1 MEVPGSHNNVSTVL
15 DRFQQ
20 YVATHPHSPAL
31 VCDTC
36 AWSYKELFRHVEALG
51 SCIFEAG
58 ISASGNVA
66 IFIEQRSQAVLGIL
80 ATIFAG
86 RTWVALDAKA
96 PAAHLQRVV
105 AHAEIKLIIT
115 DASLYPSAAALAG
128 DNVKIMLH
136 DQLPVGSVVPRPAND
151 IAYVIYTSGSTG
163 VPKGVFQSHQNL
175 LRHID
180 AYKQSIHITR
190 DDRVSLLPSTSVDA
204 GLMDIFGALTSGA
217 ALHLFDVHA
226 QGIDALP
233 AWLNHQKIT
242 VYHSTPTLF
251 RGLCTVAP
259 ADVVFPT
266 VRAVV
271 LGGETAYE
279 TDFRHFSRRF
289 TADAML
295 INGLGPTESTI
306 ALQAFYHTQDRVPE
320 GTLCVGR
327 PVPGMSAMLMD
338 ANRKVV
344 AHEGEL
350 VLCSDAL
357 ALGYWNDPES
367 SEKAFVSTHD
377 PDGKRLYFTGDMARK
392 LNDGTFLQLGRK
404 DNQIKLRG
412 HRIEAGEVEA
422 AIRRL
427 ESVAEV
433 AVVKY
438 RFASG
443 LESLVAVVTPGE
455 HAPVSTTSIICRLK
469 QVLPTYMVPH
479 NIVVVD
485 RLPLTLSGKIDR
497 RQVLEELTLD
507 ELPSIEVSSADLTPL
522 QQEVLDFCQKE
533 FGVGAGIDSNFFA
546 MGGDSLLA
554 SRLLSVIRKRVNAN
568 CSLSAFFYA
577 PTLRQWT
584 SLMEESASNA
594 DASMSAPV
602 VAQGKAPLS
611 FSQEQ
616 IWISQQF
623 STEKSLYTL
632 LYGLKLDGQLEITL
646 LTQAFALLVQ
656 RHEGL
661 RSSVEVCEGMLFQ
674 SIRDAADL
682 TFELKVIDTEPEL
695 HPQRLKEEISL
706 ISFAPQHELDGPLIK
721 ASLIS
726 SHSSEHYLIIALH
739 HLAADGL
746 AANTLFKDLG
756 SIYRDL
762 LAGAEIEP
770 LVQPSSYLDYC
781 RSQRQWMNSRDYKRH
796 QQWWLEH
803 LDGLPALALPT
814 DFPRPS
820 IPTFSVALH
829 RFKLPATLQAELKQV
844 AAECAVTPYML
855 YLAAFALMLARC
867 SGQEDFAIASP
878 ASGRLTMDHVDVV
891 GTFVNPILVRIR
903 IDEDLAPSVFISYIK
918 QAVLASL
925 DHQQFPASH
934 LTATCLDSRQTFS
947 SSLFNVMLAVQKRPE
962 WGLSSDQLS
971 ATDLCLNQQTI
982 VSDLCLTLYEGS
994 AEVEC
999 EFEYAQDLFR
1009 QETIERYTD
1018 YFQRLLSGIVSGQ
1031 SLNVDALPML
1041 SEAEIRRLLGRSDHS
1056 TVAGHGNQSPYDKFT
1071 DFVQNQP
1078 RAMAIWSPEGNMTYK
1093 ELHSEVVSLAHLL
1106 REAGV
1111 GSGRLV
1117 PVIASDSRHVVTAWL
1132 AINSISA
1139 VFVPIEATWP
1149 ASRVLEATARCAAD
1163 VVVVA
1168 AKLESRLQEQYLVIQ
1183 LPLLPEQVM
1192 ESTAIDAVSY
1202 DPEAAI
1208 YGIFTSGSTAA
1219 PKLVIVP
1226 QRGISNRFDWMTAEL
1241 SACQAP
1247 ITLQTTTHVYDSAV
1261 WQLLWPLTVG
1271 GQVVIPTENLAFD
1284 IERLLSHIAK
1294 FKVSIIDFV
1303 PSVFDVVVQQL
1314 GAHGQP
1320 LQELSTL
1327 KHLILGGESLQGAA
1341 LKLFAERYPEVTLLN
1356 LYGPTEASIGCIFS
1370 TLRDV
1375 DPPYP
1380 IGKPIPNV
1388 SAFVLD
1394 RRQRLS
1400 PQGTT
1405 GELYLGGAC
1414 VGLGYWG
1421 DESATQAAFITNP
1434 YRLFSN
1440 SPKIYRTG
1448 DQVRWQGD
1456 DLYFLGRYDD
1466 QVKVRGLRIQ
1476 PAEIAEKLLAH
1487 PDIAD
1492 VVVDVRPV
1500 KGKPA
1505 LCSWIRPGVPE
1516 DIRQYCLGCLPISLI
1531 PEYFIGCENFPIAP
1545 SGKLNK
1551 RELPDP
1557 PVVVPSDRHRS
1568 ARRSTAKIELLAALW
1583 AEVLAVDK
1591 STIDHDKNFFE
1602 QGGNS
1607 LLAIQLL
1614 HRLRKKFGIKLSIAD
1629 IFRFSQLEAFAK
1641 RYLGGN

>member
-1 MEVPGSHNNVSTVL
+1 W
-15 DRFQQ
+15 
-20 YVATHPHSPAL
+20 
-31 VCDTC
+31 DT
-36 AWSYKELFRHVEALG
+36 R
-51 SCIFEAG
+51 
-58 ISASGNVA
+58 
-66 IFIEQRSQAVLGIL
+66 
-80 ATIFAG
+80 TDTAG

-96 PAAHLQRVV
+96 PAAHIQRVI
-105 AHAEIKLIIT
+105 AHAKIELIIT
-115 DASLYPSAAALAG
+115 GASLYPNAAALAG
-128 DNVKIMLH
+128 DSVKVILC
-136 DQLPVGSVVPRPAND
+136 DQLPVGSIALRPANN
-151 IAYVIYTSGSTG
+151 IAYIIYTSGSTG

-180 AYKQSIHITR
+180 TYKQSIDINS
-190 DDRVSLLPSTSVDA
+190 DDRVTLLPSTSVDA

-217 ALHLFDVHA
+217 ALHLFDVHS
-226 QGIDALP
+226 QGIEALP
-233 AWLNHQKIT
+233 AWLNHQEIT

-251 RGLCTVAP
+251 RGLCNAAP
-259 ADVVFPT
+259 ADMVFPT

-279 TDFRHFSRRF
+279 TDFRHFNRRF
-289 TADAML
+289 AADAIL

-306 ALQAFYHTQDRVPE
+306 ALQAFYHTQDRLPE
-320 GTLCVGR
+320 GTLPVGR
-327 PVPGMSAMLMD
+327 PVPGMSVLLMD
-338 ANRKVV
+338 ANRKIV

-350 VLCSDAL
+350 VLCSEAL

-367 SEKAFVSTHD
+367 SEKAFISAHE

-392 LNDGTFLQLGRK
+392 LNDGSFLHLGRI

-427 ESVAEV
+427 ECVAEV

-438 RFASG
+438 RFDSG
-443 LESLVAVVTPGE
+443 VESLVAVVTPGK
-455 HAPVSTTSIICRLK
+455 HTPHSKASIISRLK
-469 QVLPTYMVPH
+469 QVLPAYMVPH

-497 RQVLEELTLD
+497 RQVLKALTLD
-507 ELPSIEVSSADLTPL
+507 ELPAIELISVDLTPL
-522 QQEVLDFCQKE
+522 QQEVLDFCRKE
-533 FGVGAGIDSNFFA
+533 LGAGVGIDSNFFA
-546 MGGDSLLA
+546 VGGDSLIA
-554 SRLLSVIRKRVNAN
+554 SRLLSMIRKRVDVS
-568 CSLSAFFYA
+568 CSLSAFFDA

-584 SLMEESASNA
+584 SLIEESTSNA
-594 DASMSAPV
+594 GASMSAPV
-602 VAQGKAPLS
+602 LAQGKAPLS

-616 IWISQQF
+616 IWISQEF

-632 LYGLKLDGQLEITL
+632 LYGLKIEGQLDINQMTK
-646 LTQAFALLVQ
+646 AFALLVQ
-656 RHEGL
+656 RHESL
-661 RSSVEVCEGMLFQ
+661 RSSVEIYEGTLFQ

-695 HPQRLKEEISL
+695 HPKRLKEEIAL
-706 ISFAPQHELDGPLIK
+706 VAFNPQHERNGPLIK

-726 SHSSEHYLIIALH
+726 GHSSEHYMIIALH

-746 AANTLFKDLG
+746 AASTLFKDLG
-756 SIYRDL
+756 AIYRSL
-762 LAGAEIEP
+762 LTGAEIEP
-770 LVQPSSYLDYC
+770 LVQQSSYLDYC
-781 RSQRQWMNSRDYKRH
+781 RSQRQWMNSPDYKRH

-814 DFPRPS
+814 DFSRPS
-820 IPTFSVALH
+820 TPTYSVALH
-829 RFKLPATLQAELKQV
+829 RFKLPANLHAELKQV

-855 YLAAFALMLARC
+855 YLAAFSLMLARC
-867 SGQEDFAIASP
+867 SGQEDFAVASP
-878 ASGRLTMDHVDVV
+878 ASGRLSMEHLDVV

-903 IDEDLAPSVFISYIK
+903 IDEDLAPSAFISYIK
-918 QAVLASL
+918 QAVLESL
-925 DHQQFPASH
+925 DHQQFPVSH

-962 WGLSSDQLS
+962 WGLSSDHLS
-971 ATDLCLNQQTI
+971 TTDLCLNQQTL

-999 EFEYAQDLFR
+999 EFEYATDLFIH
-1009 QETIERYTD
+1009 ETIERYAD
-1018 YFQRLLSGIVSGQ
+1018 YFQRLLSGIVSNQ
-1031 SLNVDALPML
+1031 SLHVDALPML
-1041 SEAEIRRLLGRSDHS
+1041 SDEEIRHLLGRVDHP
-1056 TVAGHGNQSPYDKFT
+1056 TAAEHGNQSLYGRFT
-1071 DFVQNQP
+1071 AFAQTQP
-1078 RAMAIWSPEGNMTYK
+1078 RAMAIWSPEGNLTYE
-1093 ELHSEVVSLAHLL
+1093 ELHSEVVALALAL
-1106 REAGV
+1106 RQS
-1111 GSGRLV
+1111 GSGIGRLV

-1132 AINSISA
+1132 AINSIGA

-1149 ASRVLEATARCAAD
+1149 EPRVLEATVRCAAN

-1168 AKLESRLQEQYLVIQ
+1168 AKLQFRPQKRCQVIQ
-1183 LPLLPEQVM
+1183 LPLQPEQVT
-1192 ESTAIDAVSY
+1192 ESTAIDTVRY

-1226 QRGISNRFDWMTAEL
+1226 QRGISNRFDWMTEEL
-1241 SACQAP
+1241 SAGHAP
-1247 ITLQTTTHVYDSAV
+1247 VTLQTTTHVYDSAV

-1271 GQVVIPTENLAFD
+1271 GQIVIPTENLAFD
-1284 IERLLSHIAK
+1284 IERLVSYIAN

-1314 GAHGQP
+1314 RARGQP

-1327 KHLILGGESLQGAA
+1327 KHIILGGESLQGPA
-1341 LKLFAERYPEVTLLN
+1341 LKLFAERYPNVTLLN

-1370 TLRDV
+1370 TLRDFE
-1375 DPPYP
+1375 PPYP

-1394 RRQRLS
+1394 HRQRLS
-1400 PQGTT
+1400 PRGTP

-1434 YRLFSN
+1434 YRLFSH

-1448 DQVRWQGD
+1448 DQVRWQGE

-1487 PDIAD
+1487 PDIDD

-1505 LCSWIRPGVPE
+1505 LCSWIRPSVPR
-1516 DIRQYCLGCLPISLI
+1516 DIRQYCMDYLPTSLI
-1531 PEYFIGCENFPIAP
+1531 PEYFIACESFPIAA

-1551 RELPDP
+1551 RALPDP
-1557 PVVVPSDRHRS
+1557 PVVVLSDSHRS
-1568 ARRSTAKIELLAALW
+1568 ARRGTAKSEALAELW
-1583 AEVLAVDK
+1583 AEVLGVDK
-1591 STIDHDKNFFE
+1591 SEIDHDKNFFE

-1614 HRLRKKFGIKLSIAD
+1614 NRLKKSFGIRLSIAD